1 MRTAIY
7 PGSFDPITIGHLD
20 IIRRSS
26 KIFDKVVIAILV
38 NTRKNPCFTN
48 EQRKEMIE
56 KCILD
61 LDNVEVVIKTG
72 LTIDVAKEYNA
83 NVLIRGIRAVADYEY
98 ELQQA
103 TANMTLAADIETLFM
118 VARPEYSFL
127 SSSVAK
133 EMAYYHADLSKVLP
147 QQIIEEVEERFK

>member
-38 NTRKNPCFTN
+38 NTRKTPCFTN

-56 KCILD
+56 RCILD
-61 LDNVEVVIKTG
+61 LDNVEVVVKTG

-147 QQIIEEVEERFK
+147 QQIIEEVEEKFK

>member
-38 NTRKNPCFTN
+38 NTRKTPCFTN

-118 VARPEYSFL
+118 VAKPEYSFL

>member
-38 NTRKNPCFTN
+38 NTRKTPCFTN
-48 EQRKEMIE
+48 EKRKEMIE

-118 VARPEYSFL
+118 VAKPEYSFL

-147 QQIIEEVEERFK
+147 QQIIEEVEEKFK

>member
-1 MRTAIY
+1 MRIAIY

-20 IIRRSS
+20 IIERSV

-38 NTRKNPCFTN
+38 NPRKQPTFSAS
-48 EQRKEMIE
+48 QRKVLIE
-56 KCILD
+56 RSTAHLA
-61 LDNVEVVIKTG
+61 NVEVIVSES
-72 LTIDVAKEYNA
+72 LTIEVAKKYGA

-103 TANMTLAADIETLFM
+103 TTNMILDENIETLFM

-133 EMAYYHADLSKVLP
+133 ELAQYHCDLTKILP
-147 QQIIEEVEERFK
+147 SAIIDDVKAKFQ